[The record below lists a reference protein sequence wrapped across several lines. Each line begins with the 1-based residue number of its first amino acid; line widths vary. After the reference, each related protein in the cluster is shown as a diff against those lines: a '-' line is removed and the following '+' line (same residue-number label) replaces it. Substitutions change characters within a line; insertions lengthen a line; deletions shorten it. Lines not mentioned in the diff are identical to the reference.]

1 MKLWKYIKSAFT
13 NHWNLLGLAGGAAFT
28 AVSGQWQVG
37 LPLMAAAEIAWL
49 GFVGTHQKFR
59 QHVDMHEHQKLKAD
73 DAAAAKTRARL
84 MLSSLPRGAQRRYEL
99 LMEQCQEMRAITKN
113 YQAAQGAE
121 SDEFVVES
129 RLEGLDRLLWL
140 YLKLLYTEHSLN
152 RFFETTTIDNIER
165 EIEQINGRLEREAA
179 RPENQQ
185 RERIVATLQDS
196 LKTCLGRRKNF
207 EQARDSY
214 ELVKAEEKRLEN
226 KIRSLAETGI
236 SKGDSGLLSNQVDVV
251 AGSIQDTER
260 TLSELEFV
268 TGFSTFEDE
277 AVPEMVKRRVTAD

>member
-1 MKLWKYIKSAFT
+1 MKLWKYIKSAFS

-28 AVSGQWQVG
+28 AVSGQWEVG
-37 LPLMAAAEIAWL
+37 LPLMAAAEVAWL
-49 GFVGTHQKFR
+49 GFVGTHPTFR
-59 QHVDMHEHQKLKAD
+59 RHVDMQEHNKLKGEEE
-73 DAAAAKTRARL
+73 AAAATRARM
-84 MLSSLPRGAQRRYEL
+84 MLSSLPRGAQRRYEQ
-99 LMEQCQEMRAITKN
+99 LMEQCEEMRAITKN

-121 SDEFVVES
+121 SDAFVVES
-129 RLEGLDRLLWL
+129 RLDGLDRLLWL
-140 YLKLLYTEHSLN
+140 YLKLLHTEHSLN

-165 EIEQINGRLEREAA
+165 EIKQIQGRLDREGS
-179 RPENQQ
+179 RPENKQ

-196 LKTCLGRRKNF
+196 LKTCMERRANF
-207 EQARDSY
+207 EQARDSF

-236 SKGDSGLLSNQVDVV
+236 SKGDSGLLSDQVDVV

-268 TGFSTFEDE
+268 TGFSTFEEE
-277 AVPEMVKRRVTAD
+277 AVPEMVKRRVIAD

>member
-1 MKLWKYIKSAFT
+1 MKLWKYIKSAFS

-28 AVSGQWQVG
+28 AVSGQWEVG
-37 LPLMAAAEIAWL
+37 LPLMAAAEVAWL
-49 GFVGTHQKFR
+49 GFVGTHPTFR
-59 QHVDMHEHQKLKAD
+59 RHVDMQEHKKHQETEE
-73 DAAAAKTRARL
+73 AAAATRARM
-84 MLSSLPRGAQRRYEL
+84 MLSSLPRGAQRRYET
-99 LMEQCQEMRAITKN
+99 LMEQCDEMRTITKN
-113 YQAAQGAE
+113 YQAAQGAA

-129 RLEGLDRLLWL
+129 RLDGLDRLLWL
-140 YLKLLYTEHSLN
+140 YLKLLHTEHSLN

-165 EIEQINGRLEREAA
+165 EIRQIESRLEREES
-179 RPENQQ
+179 RPENKQ

-196 LKTCLGRRKNF
+196 LTTCLERRTNF
-207 EQARDSY
+207 EQARDSF

-236 SKGDSGLLSNQVDVV
+236 SKGDSGLLSSQVDVV
-251 AGSIQDTER
+251 AGSIQETER

-277 AVPEMVKRRVTAD
+277 AVPEMVKRRVVAD

>member
-1 MKLWKYIKSAFT
+1 M
-13 NHWNLLGLAGGAAFT
+13 GLAGGAAFT
-28 AVSGQWQVG
+28 AISGQWEVG
-37 LPLMAAAEIAWL
+37 LPLMAAAEVAWL
-49 GFVGTHQKFR
+49 GFVGTHPTFR
-59 QHVDMHEHQKLKAD
+59 RHVDMREHQAIKAKE
-73 DAAAAKTRARL
+73 AEAAKTRARL
-84 MLSSLPRGAQRRYEL
+84 MLSSLPRGAQRRYEQ
-99 LMEQCQEMRAITKN
+99 LMEQCNEMRAITKN

-121 SDEFVVES
+121 SDAFVVES

-140 YLKLLYTEHSLN
+140 YLKLLHTEHSLN

-165 EIEQINGRLEREAA
+165 EIDQIKGRLEREES
-179 RPENQQ
+179 RPADQQ
-185 RERIVATLQDS
+185 RDRIVTTLQDS
-196 LKTCLGRRKNF
+196 LKTCLDRKKNF

-236 SKGDSGLLSNQVDVV
+236 SKGDSGLLSGQVDVV

-268 TGFSTFEDE
+268 TGFSSFDEE